1 MKRKKI
7 EKLPLTGI
15 ATKGKALARTEE
27 GLVVFVQGGVP
38 GDIADVEVYK
48 KRRSYAEGR
57 VTKLVNP
64 SPDRVEPKCEHFG
77 VCGGCQWQHLSYEAQ
92 LKHKQQE
99 VHNNLQRIGG
109 IADIQTHPI
118 IGSVNIFDY
127 RNKMEYSFS
136 NRRWL
141 TKEETQSSSTLE
153 RNALGFHKP
162 GMWDKV
168 VDINACHLQQNH
180 ANDIR
185 NFVRDYAINHQLEF
199 FDHRIKNGLLRT
211 MMIRNSSVGQWMVV
225 IQFFED
231 QKQVRINLLD
241 ALIKAFPEIHS
252 LNYVIN
258 TKANDSIYDQEVVCY
273 HGTPFIEEEMEDLI
287 FRITPKAFYQTNS
300 EQAFALYKI
309 VRQMAQLTG
318 SERVY
323 DLYTGLGTIAQFLAK
338 DAAYVVGVES
348 VPEAIEAAKENAVR
362 NQITNTHFEV
372 GDMKKVFN
380 DGFIDRHGKPDVV
393 ITDPPRDGM
402 HKDVI
407 NQLLKLNPKRI
418 VYVSCNV
425 STQARDLALM
435 KDSYKVTSAQPVDMF
450 PHTQHVENVVLLERI
465 HD

>member
-38 GDIADVEVYK
+38 GDVADVEVYK

-77 VCGGCQWQHLSYEAQ
+77 VCGGCQWQHLNYKAQ
-92 LKHKQQE
+92 LHHKQLE

-118 IGSVNIFDY
+118 IGSVNVFEY

-141 TKEETQSSSTLE
+141 TKEETLTNSTLE

-168 VDINACHLQQNH
+168 VDINKCHLQQDH
-180 ANDIR
+180 ANVIR
-185 NFVRDYAINHQLEF
+185 NFVRDYAINNQLDF
-199 FDHRIKNGLLRT
+199 FDHKNKKGLLRT
-211 MMIRNSSVGQWMVV
+211 MMIRNSSIGQWMVV
-225 IQFFED
+225 IQFYED
-231 QKQVRINLLD
+231 QKQQRKDLLD

-258 TKANDSIYDQEVVCY
+258 TKANDSIYDQEVICY
-273 HGTPFIEEEMEDLI
+273 HGTPFIEEKMENLI
-287 FRITPKAFYQTNS
+287 FQITPKAFYQTNS
-300 EQAFALYKI
+300 EQAFVLYKM

-318 SERVY
+318 GERVY
-323 DLYTGLGTIAQFLAK
+323 DLYTGLGTIAQFVAK

-348 VPEAIEAAKENAVR
+348 VPEAIEAARENAVR

-380 DGFIDRHGKPDVV
+380 DDFIERHGQPDVV

-407 NQLLKLNPKRI
+407 NQLLKLSPKRI

-435 KDSYKVTSAQPVDMF
+435 KDSYMVTSAQPVDMF

-465 HD
+465 HG

>member
-109 IADIQTHPI
+109 ISDIECFPI

>member
-57 VTKLVNP
+57 VAKLVNP
-64 SPDRVEPKCEHFG
+64 SPDRIEPKCEHFG

-109 IADIQTHPI
+109 ISDIEYFPI
-118 IGSVNIFDY
+118 LGSANVFEY

-141 TKEETQSSSTLE
+141 TKEETQSNSTLE

-168 VDINACHLQQNH
+168 VDVDACHLQQNH

-199 FDHRIKNGLLRT
+199 FDHRNKKGLLRT

-231 QKQVRINLLD
+231 KKQVRINLLD

-273 HGTPFIEEEMEDLI
+273 HGTPFIEEKMENLI

-323 DLYTGLGTIAQFLAK
+323 DLYTGLGTIAQFVAK
-338 DAAYVVGVES
+338 DADYVVGVES
-348 VPEAIEAAKENAVR
+348 VPEAIEAARENAVR

-380 DGFIDRHGKPDVV
+380 DGFIDLHGKPDVV

>member
-1 MKRKKI
+1 MRRKKI
-7 EKLPLTGI
+7 EKLLLTGV
-15 ATKGKALARTEE
+15 ATKGKALAKTEE

-57 VTKLVNP
+57 VIKLVNP
-64 SPDRVEPKCEHFG
+64 SPDRIEPKCEHFG
-77 VCGGCQWQHLSYEAQ
+77 VCGGCQWQHLDYKAQ
-92 LKHKQQE
+92 LQHKRQE
-99 VHNNLQRIGG
+99 VDNNLQRIGG
-109 IADIQTHPI
+109 ITDIKSPPTV
-118 IGSVNIFDY
+118 GSLNVFEY

-141 TKEETQSSSTLE
+141 TKEETQSNSTLE

-168 VDINACHLQQNH
+168 VDINKCYLQQDH
-180 ANDIR
+180 ANVIR

-199 FDHRIKNGLLRT
+199 FDHRNKNGLLRT
-211 MMIRNSSVGQWMVV
+211 MMIRNSSIGQWMVV
-225 IQFFED
+225 IQFFKD
-231 QKQVRINLLD
+231 QKQKIKNLLE
-241 ALIKAFPEIHS
+241 AIIKAFPEIHS
-252 LNYVIN
+252 LNYIIN
-258 TKANDSIYDQEVVCY
+258 AKTNDSIYDQEIICY
-273 HGTPFIEEEMEDLI
+273 HGTPYIEEKMENLI

-300 EQAFALYKI
+300 EQAFSLYKI

-318 SERVY
+318 GERVY

-348 VPEAIEAAKENAVR
+348 VPEAIEAAKENALR

-380 DGFIDRHGKPDVV
+380 DEFLERHGQPDVV

-402 HKDVI
+402 HKDVV

-425 STQARDLALM
+425 STQARDLAFM
-435 KDSYKVTSAQPVDMF
+435 KDSYKVTSVQPVDMF

-465 HD
+465 HV

>member
-1 MKRKKI
+1 MRRKKI
-7 EKLPLTGI
+7 EKLLLTGV
-15 ATKGKALARTEE
+15 ATKGKALAKTED

-57 VTKLVNP
+57 VIKLVNP
-64 SPDRVEPKCEHFG
+64 SPDRIEPKCEHFG
-77 VCGGCQWQHLSYEAQ
+77 VCGGCQWQHLDYKAQ
-92 LKHKQQE
+92 LQHKRQE
-99 VHNNLQRIGG
+99 VDNNLQRIGG
-109 IADIQTHPI
+109 ITDIKSPPTV
-118 IGSVNIFDY
+118 GSLNVFEY

-141 TKEETQSSSTLE
+141 TKEETQSNSTLE

-168 VDINACHLQQNH
+168 VDINKCYLQQDH
-180 ANDIR
+180 ANVIR

-199 FDHRIKNGLLRT
+199 FDHRNKNGLLRT
-211 MMIRNSSVGQWMVV
+211 MMIRNSSIGQWMVV
-225 IQFFED
+225 IQFFKD
-231 QKQVRINLLD
+231 QKQKIKNLLE
-241 ALIKAFPEIHS
+241 AIIKAFPEIHS
-252 LNYVIN
+252 LNYIIN
-258 TKANDSIYDQEVVCY
+258 AKANDSIYDQEIICY
-273 HGTPFIEEEMEDLI
+273 HGTPYIEEKMENLI

-300 EQAFALYKI
+300 EQAFSLYKI

-318 SERVY
+318 GERVY

-348 VPEAIEAAKENAVR
+348 VPEAIEAAKENALR

-380 DGFIDRHGKPDVV
+380 DEFLERHGQPDVV

-402 HKDVI
+402 HKDVV

-425 STQARDLALM
+425 STQARDLAFM
-435 KDSYKVTSAQPVDMF
+435 KDSYKVTSVQPVDMF